1 MHSPGAVAT
10 AIAAAAEARQ
20 HAASAAA
27 EGRKNAASAAADSA
41 GSAVTNAS
49 NASATAAGGASAS
62 DYASAAAATTAAG
75 GTNESEYGEGTIESA
90 EEITTLNR
98 DITYSALQILH
109 LNYGLHHK
117 TSLLSL
123 NCTGKPCPDF
133 PGSCG
138 ERFPNISACWNTGLV
153 DEGYVKPP
161 TPINCP
167 KINNVNDLKP
177 EGRDTSCSHYT
188 DFHWHDQAA
197 YQVFR
202 LSDVYVNDD
211 GNVFNATT
219 LFNKGDCNGHL
230 NFSVKAGK
238 TQVHHVDK
246 AVSLV
251 YRQADAFYH
260 GFIEWQPAFYIL
272 HSVLAAHPDIPL
284 LARPSQWRFY
294 HRTIQHVVG
303 VSTSSFR
310 RLAIPEGALFHVK
323 ELYLPLYQ
331 SCGNPSP
338 AIWHTLRYNHI
349 LLPEGLPYFHED
361 RWQLRNVPRGDG
373 PGNFPGSSDD
383 GLGNASVGFRD
394 RGYWSKV
401 FPLPR
406 DWIVVVVQRLGAK
419 GRTMKQFGQ
428 LLGAVQKLFGMGRVH
443 IFNGTQS
450 VYETRDLFSKAR
462 LLVAGHGAGMSHMI
476 FMPPNGTV
484 LEIRPDNYDNACF
497 HHLSHA
503 CDLNYYL
510 VFGKGARLK
519 PLTFDKQKVIRI
531 LRQIKEDFGNPR
543 YW

>member
-1 MHSPGAVAT
+1 M
-10 AIAAAAEARQ
+10 
-20 HAASAAA
+20 
-27 EGRKNAASAAADSA
+27 
-41 GSAVTNAS
+41 
-49 NASATAAGGASAS
+49 
-62 DYASAAAATTAAG
+62 
-75 GTNESEYGEGTIESA
+75 
-90 EEITTLNR
+90 
-98 DITYSALQILH
+98 
-109 LNYGLHHK
+109 
-117 TSLLSL
+117 
-123 NCTGKPCPDF
+123 
-133 PGSCG
+133 
-138 ERFPNISACWNTGLV
+138 
-153 DEGYVKPP
+153 
-161 TPINCP
+161 
-167 KINNVNDLKP
+167 
-177 EGRDTSCSHYT
+177 SCSHYT
-188 DFHWHDQAA
+188 DFHWHNQAA

-230 NFSVKAGK
+230 NFSFKAGH

-246 AVSLV
+246 AFSLV

-272 HSVLAAHPDIPL
+272 HRVLAAHPNIPL

-294 HRTIQHVVG
+294 HHTMQHLVG
-303 VSTSSFR
+303 VSTRSFR
-310 RLAIPEGALFHVK
+310 RLAIPEGAIFHVK

-331 SCGNPSP
+331 ACGNPSP

-349 LLPEGLPYFHED
+349 LLPEGLPYFNED

-373 PGNFPGSSDD
+373 QGNFSGSLDG
-383 GLGNASVGFRD
+383 GLGNASVGYQD
-394 RGYWSKV
+394 REHLSKV
-401 FPLPR
+401 FPMPK

-443 IFNGTQS
+443 VFNGTQS
-450 VYETRDLFSKAR
+450 VNETRDLFSNAR

-484 LEIRPDNYDNACF
+484 LEIRPDDYDNACF

-519 PLTFDKQKVIRI
+519 PLTFDKQKVIKV

-543 YW
+543 DW